1 MEEYGGEEVFV
12 SFRLFQRPPLSM
24 APSFEL
30 LTFVFSTSTSS
41 QKKTTQQDEILKA
54 AVMKYGLNQWAR
66 ISSLLVRK
74 TPKQCKARWF
84 EWLDPSIV
92 KTEWTRAEDE
102 RLLHLAKLMPTQ
114 WRTIAPVVGRTPAQC
129 LDRYERLLDRA
140 AAREAAGGEE
150 GEGGAGPS
158 SSAAPLYSRRD
169 DPRRLRPG
177 EIDPN
182 PEGKPARPDAV
193 DMDDE
198 EKEMLSEARARLAN
212 TRGKKAKRK
221 AREKALDEARRLA
234 ALQKQRE
241 LRAAGVEVREPK
253 RQKRAIDYNAEVPF
267 EHRPAAGFFD
277 TAEEDEE
284 AARRAER
291 FEVRSLDEVEGAGAG
306 ASSRAATA
314 RLREAKA
321 AAKAAAA
328 PSLGGALEDGGAGGG
343 PPRRRGKLMLP
354 APVVSDA
361 ELGLLARGGGD
372 GAGGQELEAA
382 AGAASTAALVEEY
395 RAATAPSS
403 LASRL
408 PAPMRTPRVAGA
420 SGGDRVLD
428 EAAALAAL
436 VAGRTPLLG
445 GEREGGGAGGAA
457 AARARA
463 LASSDFSGATP
474 RGGAA
479 STPHALHRHGD
490 AQTALARRGGSVG
503 PGATPLRDSLGLNGG
518 GGGGALARGRADARN
533 PLLAGLASLPKPRN
547 EYSVVVPISPVTEE
561 EEEEEE
567 AREREVLRGG
577 GGGTDRGEG
586 RRAEDAEDEARRA
599 AAAAARAG
607 AAAEASRSQVLR
619 RGLPRP
625 SGAPPLAASPS
636 PTGDASLDAAAA
648 LLDAELAALLEHDA
662 VTHPRGA
669 DGSSSKSRG
678 RGDAA
683 AVPRPPPE
691 GWVAVSPAELD
702 AARAALLTE
711 AGRARPGGPRAHS
724 AEDVAEAAERE
735 RASWIVDVAAA
746 AGKSSNPDLLLVH
759 SASAPPALR
768 AASLKAQFDAVRS
781 EMERQ
786 AVRAARLDERA
797 RALAAPAAAQGAR
810 AAAAAAEAGL
820 RASAAARDEAA
831 FAQLAEREHGAAL
844 SRIAAMRLRA
854 DAQAEREAGL
864 QARFAALVEERDA
877 LRKLLG
883 AEEGV
888 GAVRKA

>member
-1 MEEYGGEEVFV
+1 
-12 SFRLFQRPPLSM
+12 
-24 APSFEL
+24 
-30 LTFVFSTSTSS
+30 
-41 QKKTTQQDEILKA
+41 
-54 AVMKYGLNQWAR
+54 MKYGLNQWAR

-92 KTEWTRAEDE
+92 KTEWTRTEDE
-102 RLLHLAKLMPTQ
+102 KLLHLAKLMPTQ

-140 AAREAAGGEE
+140 AARAAAGG
-150 GEGGAGPS
+150 GDDGGDAAGTS

-182 PEGKPARPDAV
+182 PEAKPARPDAV

-267 EHRPAAGFFD
+267 EHKPAAGFFD
-277 TAEEDEE
+277 TTEEDEE
-284 AARRAER
+284 AARRAEK
-291 FEVRSLDEVEGAGAG
+291 FEAKSLDEVEGTAPGS
-306 ASSRAATA
+306 SSRAAA
-314 RLREAKA
+314 QRLRAAKA

-328 PSLGGALEDGGAGGG
+328 PLGVMDDGAGGVAGG

-361 ELGLLARGGGD
+361 ELGLLVRGGG
-372 GAGGQELEAA
+372 GAGELDDEEMEGA
-382 AGAASTAALVEEY
+382 AGGSASTAALIQEY
-395 RAATAPSS
+395 RAAANASSS

-408 PAPMRTPRVAGA
+408 PAPMRTPRVAGS

-445 GEREGGGAGGAA
+445 GEEVGGAG
-457 AARARA
+457 ARARA

-474 RGGAA
+474 RGGSSA
-479 STPHALHRHGD
+479 TPHALHHHRGEQH
-490 AQTALARRGGSVG
+490 QTPSVHHRGGSMG
-503 PGATPLRDSLGLNGG
+503 PGATPLRDSLGLNEGG
-518 GGGGALARGRADARN
+518 GGGGGVFARGRGGSASAKN

-547 EYSVVVPISPVTEE
+547 EYSVVVPDAPPTEE
-561 EEEEEE
+561 EEEE
-567 AREREVLRGG
+567 EREVLRGG
-577 GGGTDRGEG
+577 GGKSKGGEE
-586 RRAEDAEDEARRA
+586 RRVEDAEDAARRA
-599 AAAAARAG
+599 AAAAARAE
-607 AAAEASRSQVLR
+607 AAAEAARSQVLR

-625 SGAPPLAASPS
+625 RGASSLLAVSS
-636 PTGDASLDAAAA
+636 TEDAYLDAAAA
-648 LLDAELAALLEHDA
+648 LLDAELLSLLEHDA
-662 VTHPRGA
+662 VTAPRGA
-669 DGSSSKSRG
+669 DGSSSSKSSRG
-678 RGDAA
+678 RDGDSV
-683 AVPRPPPE
+683 VPKPPPA
-691 GWVAVSPAELD
+691 GWVAFSPSELD
-702 AARAALLTE
+702 AARKALLEEAEKSSRVYSTE
-711 AGRARPGGPRAHS
+711 
-724 AEDVAEAAERE
+724 EVAEAAERE
-735 RASWIVDVAAA
+735 RASWIVDVDAASSSA
-746 AGKSSNPDLLLVH
+746 DGGGKPSSGGLLVP
-759 SASAPPALR
+759 SSSAPPALR
-768 AASLKAQFDAVRS
+768 ASSLKAQFDAVRA

-786 AVRAARLDERA
+786 AVRAARLDERS
-797 RALAAPAAAQGAR
+797 RALAAPFAAQGAR
-810 AAAAAAEAGL
+810 AAATAAEAAA

-831 FAQLAEREHGAAL
+831 FTQLAERERGAAEG
-844 SRIAAMRLRA
+844 RIAAMRLRA
-854 DAQAEREAGL
+854 EAQAEREAGL
-864 QARFAALVEERDA
+864 QARFSALVQERDA
-877 LRKLLG
+877 LQKLLAKG
-883 AEEGV
+883 
-888 GAVRKA
+888 KA